1 MRINLKD
8 TNVRKGIRSVV
19 QAVIQLGFLAL
30 TWQLATA
37 QDTHWLIAVI
47 AVAVVG
53 NQIENGIR
61 SFKIGPDGIEASGDG
76 SQ

>member
-1 MRINLKD
+1 MNLKD

-19 QAVIQLGFLAL
+19 QAIIQLGFLAL
-30 TWQLATA
+30 IWQLATA

-76 SQ
+76 QQ